1 MRNQGVGAGRFDD
14 YIKGSGAARP
24 YDVGLDA
31 AELVGGIAAFIHVV
45 PDFTDRMK
53 RREFVRTCIDE
64 INPHTLAGL
73 RLKSVAAGHVGVILE
88 DSPIKDDVCELAVE
102 HGLYIVGILEQLR
115 LDQDVFPV
123 CFGPGLRILRV
134 HDDGAKHPASYM
146 LDHRRCATVIE
157 KDAGLL
163 GHEGI
168 TDGFIRGIDP
178 PMNLYEVD
186 LRGAG

>member
-14 YIKGSGAARP
+14 HIKGSGAARP

-64 INPHTLAGL
+64 INPHTLARL

-88 DSPIKDDVCELAVE
+88 DSPLKMMCAN
-102 HGLYIVGILEQLR
+102 LR
-115 LDQDVFPV
+115 SNMACTSSGFSNSSDWIRTYSRSAFGQDFVL
-123 CFGPGLRILRV
+123 FGSTMMAPNIPRATCWIIG
-134 HDDGAKHPASYM
+134 GAPQ
-146 LDHRRCATVIE
+146 
-157 KDAGLL
+157 
-163 GHEGI
+163 
-168 TDGFIRGIDP
+168 
-178 PMNLYEVD
+178 
-186 LRGAG
+186 

>member
-1 MRNQGVGAGRFDD
+1 
-14 YIKGSGAARP
+14 
-24 YDVGLDA
+24 
-31 AELVGGIAAFIHVV
+31 
-45 PDFTDRMK
+45 MK

-64 INPHTLAGL
+64 INPHTLARL

-123 CFGPGLRILRV
+123 CFGPGLRIPRV

-146 LDHRRCATVIE
+146 LDHLRCGTATE
-157 KDAGLL
+157 KHPGTP
-163 GHEGI
+163 GQEG
-168 TDGFIRGIDP
+168 TTHAFTSGDDSPRHSSGSHAP
-178 PMNLYEVD
+178 
-186 LRGAG
+186 